1 MSCLLFFVVLL
12 ASAPTITTAM
22 SLSPNSINLVWTQP
36 VGEVVDS
43 YEIVT
48 SYKGKCTGVTH
59 TSTWFL
65 YGTARQHTLT
75 GLKEFS
81 NYTVTMMAVN
91 DAGKSEQSSTSFVTM
106 ADGMYLNNICKALYL
121 QSNLHKS

>member
-12 ASAPTITTAM
+12 ASAPTITTAI
-22 SLSPNSINLVWTQP
+22 SHFPNSINLVWTQP
-36 VGEVVDS
+36 LGEVVDS

-48 SYKGKCTGVTH
+48 SYQGDCTGVTH

-81 NYTVTMMAVN
+81 NYSVTMMAVN
-91 DAGKSEQSSTSFVTM
+91 DAGKSEQSSRSFITM
-106 ADGMYLNNICKALYL
+106 ADGMYLSNICTIPTIQFA
-121 QSNLHKS
+121 